1 MVGRTLVEIREHLE
15 SLADPSGRYY
25 LVCARTG
32 ERPFPADGLRF
43 IDRRTAVEAAD
54 AAAAYRAELRQW
66 DERLP
71 PRDLVVCED
80 PYLAPDA
87 DLVDFCHEV
96 AGAVFETLSARGR
109 AAVEDAV
116 MDAYLAAAERV
127 ADRDRLC
134 LRLLDCV
141 TAELATL
148 PADEQAAILR
158 ATGDRL
164 STPATATD
172 PAAATDPVAG
182 TLDRF
187 ARLALVEEY
196 DCRREPSA
204 WRVRL
209 GGYELA
215 DADGLPTLPFVVE
228 YLRRGASVPAI
239 RAVDGGDGDWRFRV
253 VRDADGP
260 DGLVRV
266 PADD

>member
-1 MVGRTLVEIREHLE
+1 MVGRTLVEIREHLA

-43 IDRRTAVEAAD
+43 LDRQTAVEAAD
-54 AAAAYRAELRQW
+54 AAAAYRAELRRW
-66 DERLP
+66 DDRLP

-80 PYLAPDA
+80 PYLAPDG

-109 AAVEDAV
+109 DGIEDAA

-134 LRLLDCV
+134 LRLLECV
-141 TAELATL
+141 TEELAAL
-148 PADEQAAILR
+148 PVDEQAAVLR
-158 ATGDRL
+158 ATADRL
-164 STPATATD
+164 STPATGL
-172 PAAATDPVAG
+172 DPVAG

-196 DCRREPSA
+196 DCRREPAA

-228 YLRRGASVPAI
+228 YLRRGAADVPAI

-266 PADD
+266 PLDG